1 VGALAAPASG
11 WHNRWVSE
19 WGASVYGD
27 PCAACGF
34 SWTVGVG
41 DAIVLVA
48 RVPANYGRDL
58 VGASGT
64 EQHPELD
71 WSVSAY
77 VSHVADNLRIWAE
90 RLVGIAAGA
99 PLEVAGYDENAL
111 AEARGYQRIP
121 LQSALWS
128 LSRSVAGWQYAVGQ
142 TRRTGVVLVHPERG
156 GQTLADVVLS
166 NAHDAVHHRW
176 DIDRSL
182 RADPGPEA
190 DTGQ

>member
-1 VGALAAPASG
+1 M
-11 WHNRWVSE
+11 SE

-27 PCAACGF
+27 PCEACGF

-41 DAIVLVA
+41 DAVVLVA
-48 RVPANYGRDL
+48 RVPATYGRDL
-58 VGASGT
+58 VGALGT

-99 PLEVAGYDENAL
+99 PPEVAGYDENAL
-111 AEARGYQRIP
+111 AKARDYQHIP
-121 LQSALWS
+121 LQAALWS

-142 TRRTGVVLVHPERG
+142 TRRTGVILVHPERG

-182 RADPGPEA
+182 RAGPVADLEA
-190 DTGQ
+190 EQ